1 VAGEEEAKRL
11 RRHLQESIRRAR
23 SPEYQPKVRRLDD
36 EHFLVITW
44 DAKTRQETARR
55 KARRGNGRTNKTKNN
70 DKPSFLKKEQRS
82 FIIMFC

>member
-1 VAGEEEAKRL
+1 VLDEKIEAFTVAGEEEAKRL

-44 DAKTRQETARR
+44 GSYRYFDLQ
-55 KARRGNGRTNKTKNN
+55 
-70 DKPSFLKKEQRS
+70 S
-82 FIIMFC
+82 IIN

>member
-44 DAKTRQETARR
+44 GSYRYFDLQ
-55 KARRGNGRTNKTKNN
+55 
-70 DKPSFLKKEQRS
+70 S
-82 FIIMFC
+82 IIN

>member
-1 VAGEEEAKRL
+1 VAGEAEAKRL

-44 DAKTRQETARR
+44 DPT
-55 KARRGNGRTNKTKNN
+55 
-70 DKPSFLKKEQRS
+70 DIL
-82 FIIMFC
+82 I